1 MRLFLLTCSLLFSM
15 TGYASILNL
24 SAFPKLPHAVR
35 DACWIENKLHFIT
48 ETGVFQATL
57 GEKAWEIREITRT
70 GPAETL
76 WTITCKDLLPAPGI
90 ELVVTRVRAGVW
102 RSFVLAPTEG
112 SWKIILDELPFEL
125 RHTQW
130 QGEAVWVGDARFP
143 QNRGRGEFFLIDTT
157 GSKLKLGKKIKL
169 PHGSVLDNWVEMP
182 GGDIAELRDHRVEI
196 YGNSTLPGTA
206 NQKPKWKM
214 KQHLPGDGVTTLC
227 AESQPWVMS
236 SIGEIVCRQ
245 LAPRTWNGLM
255 LAPRNKL
262 LVDQVIGHVPMIEHG
277 EMMVYTRDDALDVY
291 QTATV
296 LGPLSGELAAYFIDK
311 NPVDGRETLF
321 LVVQMRTAGE
331 AVGGLTKYSVLA
343 PVALEPLQKT
353 AK

>member
-1 MRLFLLTCSLLFSM
+1 MKLFFLICAVVFS
-15 TGYASILNL
+15 TASHAAALNL

-35 DACWIENKLHFIT
+35 DACWIENTLHFIT
-48 ETGVFQATL
+48 ESGTYQATL
-57 GEKAWEIREITRT
+57 GDKAWEIREITKA

-76 WTITCKDLLPAPGI
+76 WSITCKDLLDAPGV
-90 ELVVTRVRAGVW
+90 ELVVSRVRAGVW
-102 RSFVLAPTEG
+102 RSFVLGATENG
-112 SWKIILDELPFEL
+112 WKILLDELPFEL

-130 QGEAVWVGDARFP
+130 QGEPVWVGDARFP
-143 QNRGRGEFFLIDTT
+143 QNRGRGEFFLITTT
-157 GSKLKLGKKIKL
+157 GGKLKLGKKIKL

-182 GGDIAELRDHRVEI
+182 GGDVAELRDHRVEI
-196 YGNSTLPGTA
+196 YTNGPR
-206 NQKPKWKM
+206 WKM
-214 KQHLPGDGVTTLC
+214 RQHLPAGSVTTLC

-236 SIGEIVCRQ
+236 SIGEMVCRQ

-277 EMMVYTRDDALDVY
+277 EMMVYTRDAALDVY

-321 LVVQMRTAGE
+321 LVIQMRTAAE

-343 PVALEPLQKT
+343 PVALEPLQNNK
-353 AK
+353 